1 MRSIR
6 IPPPGPQRRMARTDI
21 AAPSLNTLRLARA
34 PFARR
39 RTGVAR
45 PCWRSRAARLRH
57 GTQGRRGRARRHP
70 PSALPLACCPRAPR
84 GGVRAPAR
92 ACGTQGSA
100 HTPRTQ
106 TCDSPQEPPRDV
118 TVYPRSYIP
127 GSQREVNPT
136 HTRKWVICG
145 NPPGTPS
152 AFGDSAW
159 LDHGSRRERRAGA
172 EGRHPSR
179 QSARPRPAR
188 GRRMGRIPLFAS
200 CASFTYTF
208 TRARGRSHR
217 RPMGAPT
224 RRDARRAPCRLPLL
238 PACLPSP
245 SLSTHISLLINTA
258 CPTSRATPRP
268 ASPRHRRHQHA
279 GTSACPRARRS
290 QPA

>member
-118 TVYPRSYIP
+118 TVYTLGHIYQVRNAKLTRLTREN
-127 GSQREVNPT
+127 GSFAAIRQGLPPPSET
-136 HTRKWVICG
+136 
-145 NPPGTPS
+145 PPGWTT
-152 AFGDSAW
+152 AVGENGVQA
-159 LDHGSRRERRAGA
+159 LRAGT
-172 EGRHPSR
+172 
-179 QSARPRPAR
+179 PR
-188 GRRMGRIPLFAS
+188 G
-200 CASFTYTF
+200 
-208 TRARGRSHR
+208 RARGHALRAVAAWGEFLCLRHAPLLHTR
-217 RPMGAPT
+217 LHARGEGHTGAPWGPP
-224 RRDARRAPCRLPLL
+224 RDATPAVRHADYHCCLHAFHHLP
-238 PACLPSP
+238 
-245 SLSTHISLLINTA
+245 
-258 CPTSRATPRP
+258 
-268 ASPRHRRHQHA
+268 
-279 GTSACPRARRS
+279 
-290 QPA
+290 